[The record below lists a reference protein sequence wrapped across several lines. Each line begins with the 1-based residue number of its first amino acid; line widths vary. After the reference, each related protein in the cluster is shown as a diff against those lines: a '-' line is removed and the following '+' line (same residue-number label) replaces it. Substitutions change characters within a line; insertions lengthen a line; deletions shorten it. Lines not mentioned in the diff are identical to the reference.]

1 MTGRQGLLLAAAIA
15 ASAALSCSS
24 AAPPAETYDLVLAG
38 GRVMDPESGL
48 DAVRHV
54 GIRGKQIAT
63 ISETPLAGREVLDVS
78 GLVVAPG
85 FIDLHVHGQDPLSW
99 DFMARD
105 GVTSALELEAGVHD
119 LAKFVAEREGKAR
132 IHFGASAGHMLAR
145 GSVLS
150 GADLTTLLNPT
161 PAQRRALGTRWSRD
175 AASQEELARILA
187 ALEADLDAG
196 AIGIG
201 MGIAYTPGAS
211 DDELRAVFAL
221 AARRRVPVFVHIASA
236 TAADDLRPI
245 DQVIGYAE
253 ATGAALHVVHIN
265 SSGGRSVR
273 EYIAHVY
280 AARARGVDV
289 TTEAYPYTAS
299 STFLQSAIFDEGFR
313 ERMGIDYGNLQWVAT
328 GERLTAETFARYRA
342 QGGTVIAHWMKPEL
356 VRDALAH
363 PGVMVGSDGMPM
375 GEGNAH
381 PRSAGTHARVLGRY
395 VREDAAISLMDA
407 LAKMTLLPARRIEA
421 IVPDMKRKG
430 RLRVGADADITVFD
444 PATVVDRAT
453 YESSHQASAGI
464 PHVLVEGT
472 FVVHDGELVAGAVP
486 GRALR
491 SAAE

>member
-1 MTGRQGLLLAAAIA
+1 
-15 ASAALSCSS
+15 
-24 AAPPAETYDLVLAG
+24 VLAN
-38 GRVMDPESGL
+38 GRAMDPESGL

-54 GIRGKQIAT
+54 GILGDHVAA
-63 ISETPLAGREVLDVS
+63 ISAAPLSGREVVDVS

-105 GVTSALELEAGVHD
+105 GVTTALELEAGVHD
-119 LAKFVAEREGKAR
+119 LARFVAEREGEAR
-132 IHFGASAGHMLAR
+132 IHFGASAGHILAR
-145 GSVLS
+145 GAVMS
-150 GADLTTLLNPT
+150 GATFSTLLEGT
-161 PAQRRALGTRWSRD
+161 AEERLALGRRWSHEP
-175 AASQEELARILA
+175 ASEEELARILA
-187 ALEADLDAG
+187 ALERDLDAG
-196 AIGIG
+196 AIGVG

-211 DDELRAVFAL
+211 DEELRAVFAL

-245 DQVIGYAE
+245 DRVIGHAE

-273 EYIAHVY
+273 EYIARVD

-313 ERMGIDYGNLQWVAT
+313 ERMGIDYGDLQWVAT
-328 GERLTAETFARYRA
+328 SERLTAESFARYRA
-342 QGGTVIAHWMKPEL
+342 KGGTVIAHWMAPDL
-356 VRDALAH
+356 VRGALAH

-375 GEGNAH
+375 REGNAH

-395 VREDAAISLMDA
+395 VREDGALSLMDA

-421 IVPDMKRKG
+421 IVPDMRRKG

-444 PATVVDRAT
+444 PATVLDRAT
-453 YESSHQASAGI
+453 YEDSHQPSAGI

-472 FVVHDGELVAGAVP
+472 FVVRAGELVAGALP

-491 SAAE
+491 SAPK

>member
-1 MTGRQGLLLAAAIA
+1 VRVLAACLATA
-15 ASAALSCSS
+15 LLGCASSS
-24 AAPPAETYDLVLAG
+24 APTETHDLVLAG
-38 GRVMDPESGL
+38 ARVMDPESGL

-54 GIRGKQIAT
+54 GIRGTQVAA
-63 ISETPLAGREVLDVS
+63 ISETPLAGREVVDVS

-105 GVTSALELEAGVHD
+105 GVTTALELEAGVHD
-119 LAKFVAEREGKAR
+119 LARFVAEREGKAR
-132 IHFGASAGHMLAR
+132 VHFGASAGHILAR
-145 GSVLS
+145 GAVMS

-161 PAQRRALGTRWSRD
+161 PEQRRALGTRWSHG
-175 AASQEELARILA
+175 AASAEEIARILA
-187 ALEADLDAG
+187 ALERDLDAG

-211 DDELRAVFAL
+211 DEELRAVFAL

-236 TAADDLRPI
+236 TAADDLQPI
-245 DQVIGYAE
+245 ERVIGHAE
-253 ATGAALHVVHIN
+253 ATGTALHVVHIN
-265 SSGGRSVR
+265 SSGGRSVG
-273 EYIAHVY
+273 EYIARVD

-313 ERMGIDYGNLQWVAT
+313 ERMGIDYGDLQWVAT
-328 GERLTAETFARYRA
+328 NERLTAETFARYRA

-356 VRDALAH
+356 VRAALAH

-395 VREDAAISLMDA
+395 VREDGALTLMDA

-430 RLRVGADADITVFD
+430 RLRAGADADIAVFD
-444 PATVVDRAT
+444 PGSVIDRAT
-453 YESSHQASAGI
+453 YEDSHQASAGI
-464 PHVLVEGT
+464 PHVLVEGA
-472 FVVHDGELVAGAVP
+472 FVVRDGELVAGATP

-491 SAAE
+491 SAAK